1 MILIN
6 LLPHR
11 EAARKQRKERFF
23 VHLGLAAALGGA
35 LSTLYFSVLQQN
47 ASEQAARNELLSAEI
62 AKLDGQIKDI
72 ATLQT
77 DIAALR
83 ARQGAVEDLQSDRN
97 LPVLLLQD
105 MVRQLPEGVLLRTLK
120 QEGQSV
126 QISGSAQSQERVS
139 EFLRNLGTQ
148 SPSLTQPELLEI
160 VAQTQGPTARDQRR
174 VFNFSVKVQLRRAS
188 GQGANP
194 PASPARSS

>member
-11 EAARKQRKERFF
+11 EAARKRRKERFF
-23 VHLGLAAALGGA
+23 VHIGLAAAMGGA
-35 LSTLYFSVLQQN
+35 LSALYFSLLQQN
-47 ASEQAARNELLSAEI
+47 MSEQDARNRLLTTEI

-97 LPVLLLQD
+97 LPVHLLQD
-105 MVRQLPEGVLLRTLK
+105 MVRQIPDGVVLRTLK
-120 QEGQSV
+120 QEGQTV
-126 QISGSAQSQERVS
+126 QLTGAAQSQERVS
-139 EFLRNLGTQ
+139 EFLRNLGSQ
-148 SPSLTQPELLEI
+148 SPSLAQPELLEI
-160 VAQTQGPTARDQRR
+160 AAQTQGPNARDQRR
-174 VFNFSVKVQLRRAS
+174 VFNFSIKVQLRRAS
-188 GQGANP
+188 GDAGVANGAP
-194 PASPARSS
+194 PRG

>member
-23 VHLGLAAALGGA
+23 VHMGMAAALGAA
-35 LSTLYFSVLQQN
+35 LSALAFSVLQQRM
-47 ASEQAARNELLSAEI
+47 SEQEDRNALLLSEI

-83 ARQGAVEDLQSDRN
+83 ARQGAVEDLQADRN
-97 LPVLLLQD
+97 LPVQLLQE
-105 MVRQLPEGVLLRTLK
+105 MVRQLPEGVVLRSLK
-120 QEGQSV
+120 QEGRTV
-126 QISGSAQSQERVS
+126 LLTGSAQAQERVS

-148 SPSLTQPELLEI
+148 SPALTQPELLEI
-160 VAQTQGPTARDQRR
+160 AANSQGTAGRDQRR
-174 VFNFSVKVQLRRAS
+174 VFNFSIKVQLRRVS
-188 GQGANP
+188 GA
-194 PASPARSS
+194 PAATVQQSS

>member
-11 EAARKQRKERFF
+11 EAARKKRKERFF
-23 VHLGLAAALGGA
+23 VQLALAAVLGGA
-35 LSTLYFSVLQQN
+35 LSALAVTVTQQRLAEQEERNAVL
-47 ASEQAARNELLSAEI
+47 STEV

-77 DIAALR
+77 DIAALK

-97 LPVLLLQD
+97 LPVHLLQE
-105 MVRQLPEGVLLRTLK
+105 MGRLLPEGVVLKTLK
-120 QEGQSV
+120 QEGQAV
-126 QISGSAQSQERVS
+126 QLTGSAQSQERVS

-148 SPSLTQPELLEI
+148 SPSLAQPELLEI
-160 VAQTQGPTARDQRR
+160 AASSQGPTARDQRR
-174 VFNFSVKVQLRRAS
+174 VFNFSVKVQLQR
-188 GQGANP
+188 
-194 PASPARSS
+194 SPKGVAVPLQTS